1 MADTLE
7 SIELEIKHS
16 AAGADSEISK
26 VTKSLSA
33 LGRAITTVLP
43 KLGKLA
49 VALDEVAGKN
59 TPITFNDNHT
69 TQIADTINNVKQAAT
84 KAQKATVDAASGVD
98 SFKKSLK
105 DSLGPISGFL
115 SSLKRIAM
123 YRFLRTIIKNI
134 TQGFSEGLKNAYHFS
149 QALNG
154 SLAQAMDSLS
164 TKSLTMK
171 NQMGAAF
178 GALLQAIMPIILQII
193 ALITRLMQAL
203 SALFAAIGGGQYL
216 IAKDVAKGWD
226 EAAGGAKEYKK
237 TLLGFD
243 EINRL
248 DDNSGGGGGGG
259 SNFLDM
265 FDEAELPKWAQWI
278 KDHLDEIKKAA
289 EAVGLAIAAW
299 KLGSLISDLLGL
311 STSMST
317 LLGIAMAVA
326 GAFLLVDGALDA
338 FKNGTSWK
346 NVNEMLIGTAALA
359 GGLAIAFGTVGAAI
373 GLIVGGLTLITT
385 ALSDFI
391 KKGYLTSESL
401 YALEGGL
408 LALGAGL
415 ALLTGSWIPLA
426 VAALVGLVIAI
437 GANAEEINEAVDGF
451 FSDLIP
457 KIDNFLKEIERNTG
471 LDLTALRRT
480 VMFALNYIRFDIEAV
495 VTRLGWIVEDLGRI
509 VKSVSENDWNG
520 AWTAMQQLTHDASVD
535 MSGEVKSMAES
546 VTEDMMNGKA
556 STDDLS
562 QSFTDMLNGVRSN
575 VPSARSEFDSFSTS
589 VQNDVNNTLTPLQKF
604 WDKLTGILST
614 LQQISG
620 ISVSGGLIGLLS
632 GQGWNFSVRESL
644 GLGTRASGGFVDEGE
659 MFVARESGPE
669 MVGSIGGR
677 TAVANNDQI
686 VEGIA
691 NGVYDAVSAAMGNQS
706 ERPVSV
712 RVYLDSREIRVGQN
726 RLVRAMGV

>member
-1 MADTLE
+1 VADTLE

>member
-1 MADTLE
+1 
-7 SIELEIKHS
+7 
-16 AAGADSEISK
+16 
-26 VTKSLSA
+26 
-33 LGRAITTVLP
+33 
-43 KLGKLA
+43 
-49 VALDEVAGKN
+49 
-59 TPITFNDNHT
+59 
-69 TQIADTINNVKQAAT
+69 
-84 KAQKATVDAASGVD
+84 
-98 SFKKSLK
+98 
-105 DSLGPISGFL
+105 
-115 SSLKRIAM
+115 
-123 YRFLRTIIKNI
+123 
-134 TQGFSEGLKNAYHFS
+134 
-149 QALNG
+149 
-154 SLAQAMDSLS
+154 
-164 TKSLTMK
+164 
-171 NQMGAAF
+171 MGAAF

-359 GGLAIAFGTVGAAI
+359 GGLAIAFGRVGAGI

-391 KKGYLTSESL
+391 KKGYLTKESL

-415 ALLTGSWIPLA
+415 AMLTGSWIPLA
-426 VAALVGLVIAI
+426 VAALVGLVVAI
-437 GANAEEINEAVDGF
+437 GANAEEINSAVDGF

-520 AWTAMQQLTHDASVD
+520 AWTAMQQLTHDASID
-535 MSGEVKSMAES
+535 MSAEVKSMAES

-562 QSFTDMLNGVRSN
+562 KSFTDMLNGVRSN

-644 GLGTRASGGFVDEGE
+644 GLGMRASGGFVDEGE

>member
-26 VTKSLSA
+26 ITKSLSA
-33 LGRAITTVLP
+33 LGKAITTVLP

-98 SFKKSLK
+98 SFRKSLK

-346 NVNEMLIGTAALA
+346 NVNEMLIGTALLA

-391 KKGYLTSESL
+391 KKGYLTKESL

-415 ALLTGSWIPLA
+415 AILTSSWIPLA
-426 VAALVGLVIAI
+426 VAALAGLIIAI
-437 GANAEEINEAVDGF
+437 GANAEEINSAVDGF

-520 AWTAMQQLTHDASVD
+520 AWTAMQQLTHDASID
-535 MSGEVKSMAES
+535 MSAEVKSMAES

-562 QSFTDMLNGVRSN
+562 KSFTDMLNGVRSN

-644 GLGTRASGGFVDEGE
+644 GLGMRASGGFVDEGE

-706 ERPVSV
+706 ERPVNV